1 MKLKCIRDQIGFTK
15 GNLYEVMETHN
26 SLYSTC
32 YLVFDDDFYERFVYV
47 DNGFFVLEFD
57 V

>member
-15 GNLYEVMETHN
+15 GNIYEVMETHN

-32 YLVFDDDFYERFVYV
+32 YLVFDDDFDERYIYV